1 MLKPNEKSLIGSKQ
15 ISKTWGKVSQPMKV
29 DPQKNV
35 LEITKK
41 VFYMYFA
48 VNCEPFG
55 VKRSWGAKVIA
66 IKQVIVAE

>member
-1 MLKPNEKSLIGSKQ
+1 MLKPNEKSLIESKQ

-29 DPQKNV
+29 DPEKNV

-48 VNCEPFG
+48 VNCEPLW
-55 VKRSWGAKVIA
+55 S
-66 IKQVIVAE
+66 